1 MTQQASPA
9 GAPSS
14 RVDSTDPSSSRS
26 SPSAA
31 RGGRRPAG
39 PSRRRRRSATAPP
52 LTIYLFPLPALIV
65 FVIFFAVPTLQAFQY
80 AVTDWNGYSADFEW
94 VGLDNFERVLT
105 GDSLFRNALF
115 NNLKFLLVVL
125 FVQTTMSLILALA
138 LLRNTRI
145 HVALRAL
152 FFFPTILSSV
162 SVAFV
167 WKFMYDPSYGLG
179 NSILGALSAIPQAV
193 GLDVDLTSSF
203 LGNDDLAIY
212 WVALAQCWA
221 HIGQLMVIYVAGL
234 QAIPSELYEA
244 ADVDG
249 ASRWQR
255 FWNVT
260 WPQLAAP
267 TGIVMAYTTVQSF
280 KAFDLILGLSGIP
293 PKASMDILSTRIY
306 TTFANSQ
313 YGYAAAESVIFMI
326 LIAVITW
333 LQRRAIKAV
342 HPSED

>member
-1 MTQQASPA
+1 MTQEASPA
-9 GAPSS
+9 EAPVTS
-14 RVDSTDPSSSRS
+14 RAPHTSPTSGDGRGGTHV
-26 SPSAA
+26 PSAP
-31 RGGRRPAG
+31 RRAG
-39 PSRRRRRSATAPP
+39 RRRSATAPP
-52 LTIYLFPLPALIV
+52 LSLYLFPLPALAMFV
-65 FVIFFAVPTLQAFQY
+65 FFFAVPTLQAFQY
-80 AVTDWNGYSADFEW
+80 AVTDWNGYSADFNW
-94 VGLDNFERVLT
+94 VGLDNFVRVLS
-105 GDSLFRNALF
+105 GDSLFRNALT
-115 NNLKFLLVVL
+115 NNLQFLLVVL
-125 FVQTTMSLILALA
+125 IVQTTMSLVLALA
-138 LLRNTRI
+138 LQRNTRL

-167 WKFMYDPSYGLG
+167 WKFIYDPGFGLG
-179 NSILGALSAIPQAV
+179 NSILGALSSIPEAV
-193 GLDVDLTSSF
+193 GLDMDLTSSF
-203 LGNDDLAIY
+203 LGNDGLAIY

-249 ASRWQR
+249 AGRWQR
-255 FWNVT
+255 FRYVT

-267 TGIVMAYTTVQSF
+267 TGIVVAYTTVQSF
-280 KAFDLILGLSGIP
+280 KAFDLILGLSGLP

-306 TTFANSQ
+306 TSFANSE
-313 YGYAAAESVIFMI
+313 YGYAAAESVIFML

-333 LQRRAIKAV
+333 LQRRAIRAV

>member
-1 MTQQASPA
+1 MTQQVTPADASPA
-9 GAPSS
+9 P
-14 RVDSTDPSSSRS
+14 VDSTEPPGARS
-26 SPSAA
+26 P
-31 RGGRRPAG
+31 RGGRGSAG
-39 PSRRRRRSATAPP
+39 PSRRKRRAATAPP
-52 LTIYLFPLPALIV
+52 LSIYLFPLPALIV
-65 FVIFFAVPTLQAFQY
+65 FVIFFMIPTMQAFQY
-80 AVTDWNGYSADFEW
+80 ALTDWNGYSADFEW
-94 VGLDNFERVLT
+94 VGLDNFTRVLT
-105 GDSLFRNALF
+105 SDSLFRGALF

-125 FVQTTMSLILALA
+125 VVQTAMSMILALA
-138 LLRNTRI
+138 LLRNTRM

-167 WKFMYDPSYGLG
+167 WKFIYDPSYGLG
-179 NSILGALSAIPQAV
+179 NSILGGISAIPQAI
-193 GLDVDLTSSF
+193 GLDIDLTSSF

-212 WVALAQCWA
+212 WVAIAQCWA

-234 QAIPSELYEA
+234 QAIPAELYEA
-244 ADVDG
+244 ADMDG
-249 ASRWQR
+249 ATRWQR

-260 WPQLAAP
+260 WPQLAGP
-267 TGIVMAYTTVQSF
+267 TGIVVAYTTVQSF

-293 PKASMDILSTRIY
+293 PKGSMDILSTRIY
-306 TTFANSQ
+306 TSFANSQ

>member
-1 MTQQASPA
+1 MTQQASSADAHTSRHDPTQSA
-9 GAPSS
+9 SQPPSTGDP
-14 RVDSTDPSSSRS
+14 RPST
-26 SPSAA
+26 
-31 RGGRRPAG
+31 GTAG
-39 PSRRRRRSATAPP
+39 PRRRRRSPTAAP
-52 LTIYLFPLPALIV
+52 LSIYLFPLPALIV
-65 FVIFFAVPTLQAFQY
+65 FMIFFVIPTFQAFQY
-80 AVTDWNGYSADFEW
+80 AITDWNGYSADFNW
-94 VGLDNFERVLT
+94 VGLDNFERALF
-105 GDSLFRNALF
+105 GDSLFTNALV

-125 FVQTTMSLILALA
+125 IVQTAMSLILALA
-138 LLRNTRI
+138 LQRNSRI

-167 WKFMYDPSYGLG
+167 WKFVYDPGFGLG

-193 GLDVDLTSSF
+193 GLDVDLTSAF
-203 LGNDDLAIY
+203 LGNPDMAIY
-212 WVALAQCWA
+212 WVALSQCWA

-234 QAIPSELYEA
+234 QSIPSELYEA
-244 ADVDG
+244 ADMDG
-249 ASRWQR
+249 ANRWQR

-280 KAFDLILGLSGIP
+280 KAFDLILGLSGLP
-293 PKASMDILSTRIY
+293 PQASMDILSTRIY

-313 YGYAAAESVIFMI
+313 YGYAAAESVIFML
-326 LIAVITW
+326 LIGVITW
-333 LQRRAIKAV
+333 LQRRAINAI

>member
-1 MTQQASPA
+1 MTQQATPA
-9 GAPSS
+9 DETPTRIAVPH
-14 RVDSTDPSSSRS
+14 RPPSRS
-26 SPSAA
+26 PRTSASE
-31 RGGRRPAG
+31 PG
-39 PSRRRRRSATAPP
+39 PSRRRRRAATAPP
-52 LTIYLFPLPALIV
+52 PSIYLFPLPALAV
-65 FVIFFAVPTLQAFQY
+65 FTFFFVVPTLQAFQY
-80 AVTDWNGYSADFEW
+80 AITDWNGYSADFNW
-94 VGLDNFERVLT
+94 VGLDNFTRVFT

-125 FVQTTMSLILALA
+125 VVQTWMSLILALA
-138 LLRNTRI
+138 LLRNSRM

-167 WKFMYDPSYGLG
+167 WKFIYDPSYGLG
-179 NSILGALSAIPQAV
+179 NSILSAVSAIPRAV
-193 GLDVDLTSSF
+193 GIDIDLTSSF
-203 LGNDDLAIY
+203 LGNDDMAIY

-221 HIGQLMVIYVAGL
+221 HIGQLMVIYIAGL
-234 QAIPSELYEA
+234 QAIPAELYEA
-244 ADVDG
+244 AEMDG
-249 ASRWQR
+249 AGRWQR

-306 TTFANSQ
+306 TTFSNSQ
-313 YGYAAAESVIFMI
+313 YGYAAAESVVFMI
-326 LIAVITW
+326 LIALITW
-333 LQRRAIKAV
+333 LQRGAIRAV

>member
-1 MTQQASPA
+1 MTQHATSADAAPVGNGSNEPSPA
-9 GAPSS
+9 RS
-14 RVDSTDPSSSRS
+14 RRKAGDS
-26 SPSAA
+26 
-31 RGGRRPAG
+31 AG
-39 PSRRRRRSATAPP
+39 PGRRRRRAATAPP
-52 LTIYLFPLPALIV
+52 LSIYLFPLPALAV
-65 FVIFFAVPTLQAFQY
+65 FAFFFVVPTLQAFQY
-80 AVTDWNGYSADFEW
+80 AVTDWNGYSSDFNW
-94 VGLDNFERVLT
+94 VGLDNFTRVLT

-115 NNLKFLLVVL
+115 NNLRFLLVVL
-125 FVQTTMSLILALA
+125 VVQTWMSLILALA
-138 LLRNTRI
+138 LLRNTRL

-167 WKFMYDPSYGLG
+167 WKFIYDPSYGLG
-179 NSILGALSAIPQAV
+179 NSILSAVSAVSRALGI
-193 GLDVDLTSSF
+193 DVDLTASF
-203 LGNDDLAIY
+203 LGNDSMAIY
-212 WVALAQCWA
+212 WVAMAQCWA
-221 HIGQLMVIYVAGL
+221 HIGQLMVIYIAGL
-234 QAIPSELYEA
+234 QAIPAELYEA
-244 ADVDG
+244 AEVDG
-249 ASRWQR
+249 AGRWQR

-293 PKASMDILSTRIY
+293 PKGSMDILSTRIY

-326 LIAVITW
+326 LIAVVTW
-333 LQRRAIKAV
+333 LQRRAIKAI

>member
-1 MTQQASPA
+1 MTQQATPA
-9 GAPSS
+9 DAAPTRGDSTEPLSDRSS
-14 RVDSTDPSSSRS
+14 R
-26 SPSAA
+26 
-31 RGGRRPAG
+31 GRREDGG
-39 PSRRRRRSATAPP
+39 PSRRRRRAATAPP
-52 LTIYLFPLPALIV
+52 LSIYLFPLPALAV
-65 FVIFFAVPTLQAFQY
+65 FVVFFMIPTLQAFQY

-94 VGLDNFERVLT
+94 VGLDNFTRVLT

-125 FVQTTMSLILALA
+125 VVQTTMSLILALA
-138 LLRNTRI
+138 LLRNTRM

-167 WKFMYDPSYGLG
+167 WKFIYDPSYGLG
-179 NSILGALSAIPQAV
+179 NSILGAISAIPQAI
-193 GLDVDLTSSF
+193 GIDIDLTASF
-203 LGNDDLAIY
+203 LGNDNLAIY

-234 QAIPSELYEA
+234 QAIPAELYEA

-293 PKASMDILSTRIY
+293 PKGSMDILSTRIY
-306 TTFANSQ
+306 TSFANSQ

>member
-1 MTQQASPA
+1 MTQQATPA
-9 GAPSS
+9 GAQSS
-14 RVDSTDPSSSRS
+14 RVDSTEP
-26 SPSAA
+26 PSARSA
-31 RGGRRPAG
+31 RGGRGPEG

-65 FVIFFAVPTLQAFQY
+65 FVIFFVFPTLQAFQY

-94 VGLDNFERVLT
+94 VGLDNFTRVLT

-125 FVQTTMSLILALA
+125 VVQTTMSLILALA
-138 LLRNTRI
+138 LLRNTRL

-167 WKFMYDPSYGLG
+167 WKFIYDVS
-179 NSILGALSAIPQAV
+179 SIPQAL

-203 LGNDDLAIY
+203 LGNDNLAIY

-234 QAIPSELYEA
+234 QAIPAELYEA

-260 WPQLAAP
+260 WPQLSAP

-293 PKASMDILSTRIY
+293 PKGSMDILSTRIY
-306 TTFANSQ
+306 TSFANSQ